1 MPCGST
7 HADERSHVET
17 TGSVSIGVEAT
28 GVESAGVEST
38 GAETTGVES
47 TGVESTGVESTGVES
62 TGAETTGVESATRYA
77 LGPLCMDAP
86 THTPAGAAAQAVAR
100 G

>member
-47 TGVESTGVESTGVES
+47 
-62 TGAETTGVESATRYA
+62 ATRYA